1 MKKLKVKVFFTI
13 FIILS
18 AFLLGVLVITNVRE
32 ISIQR
37 NSIQNVLTRNNSLP
51 RPPSRISQ
59 SDDTKQIFMDYNVY
73 TILLDDN
80 GEYKGLVNRS
90 RNELENKD
98 EIIEVAKSIIANRKE
113 DIHIS
118 NFLTEKY
125 SYSFNDN
132 STLTL
137 IDNSYQSSRITK
149 YLLTSTVM
157 FVLLEVSAYLIS
169 TVLTN
174 WITRPVEESFGR
186 EKRFLADASHE
197 LKTPIA
203 VIMASADA
211 YENDKDKKWINN
223 IKSESDRMNKLVKD
237 LLDLAKLENNKEM
250 VLNEENI
257 SKIVESSVLTF
268 ESLFYD
274 RDIKLKYDI
283 KDNLK
288 CKCNQDSIKE
298 LISILIDNAIKYSDK
313 KGNVK
318 INLYKD
324 NNDIILEVINKGVAI
339 KEEDKE
345 KIFDRFYKVD
355 SSRNRKSNNYG
366 LGLSIA
372 KKIVELH
379 NGKIEANSKDGYT
392 TFKVALN
399 QK

>member
-13 FIILS
+13 FSILS
-18 AFLLGVLVITNVRE
+18 VFLLSVFIFNNVRE
-32 ISIQR
+32 VKFQR
-37 NSIQNVLTRNNSLP
+37 NNILKILVREKP
-51 RPPSRISQ
+51 KKPSRISPNEPN
-59 SDDTKQIFMDYNVY
+59 QIFMDYNVY
-73 TILLDDN
+73 TILLDN
-80 GEYKGLVNRS
+80 NREYKGLINHS
-90 RNELENKD
+90 RDELENKE

-113 DIHIS
+113 DVHVS
-118 NFLTEKY
+118 NFLIEKY
-125 SYSFNDN
+125 SYSFNTN

-137 IDNSYQSSRITK
+137 IDNSYQNSRLTK
-149 YLLTSTVM
+149 YMLTSTII
-157 FVLLEVSAYLIS
+157 FVVLEIVSYFIAFI
-169 TVLTN
+169 LTK
-174 WITRPVEESFGR
+174 WITVPVEESFER

-203 VIMASADA
+203 VIMASIDA
-211 YENDKDKKWINN
+211 YSNDKNKKWIDN
-223 IKSESDRMNKLVKD
+223 IKSESDRMDKLVKD
-237 LLDLAKLENNKEM
+237 LLDLNRLENNKEII
-250 VLNEENI
+250 LKEENL

-274 RDIKLKYDI
+274 QDIKLDYDI
-283 KDNLK
+283 KENIK
-288 CKCNQDSIKE
+288 FNCNQDSVKE

-324 NNDIILEVINKGVAI
+324 NSIILEVINKGIPI

-355 SSRNRKSNNYG
+355 KSRNRKNNNYG

-372 KKIVELH
+372 KKIVEIH
-379 NGKIEANSKDGYT
+379 NGTIEAFSKDGYT
-392 TFKVALN
+392 TFRVMLS

>member
-32 ISIQR
+32 ITVQK
-37 NSIQNVLTRNNSLP
+37 NSISNVLTRNNLP
-51 RPPSRISQ
+51 KPPSRISQ

-73 TILLDDN
+73 TILLDSN
-80 GEYKGLVNRS
+80 GEYKGLINRS

-98 EIIEVAKSIIANRKE
+98 EIIEVAKKIIANRKE

-137 IDNSYQSSRITK
+137 IDNSYQNSRITK
-149 YLLTSTVM
+149 YLITSTIM

-174 WITRPVEESFGR
+174 WITRPVEESFER

-211 YENDKDKKWINN
+211 YENDKDKKWITN

-274 RDIKLKYDI
+274 QDIKLKYDI
-283 KDNLK
+283 KENLK

-379 NGKIEANSKDGYT
+379 NGTIEANSKDGYT
-392 TFKVALN
+392 TFKVVLS